1 MNNLFYNKQN
11 TNQIDLYS
19 ELTKFRNI
27 APAPAPVAYRTVFND
42 IADEWGN
49 CSEDE
54 RRFIDTDLDYVNANL
69 RYQQQ
74 FNAFLLEMVGT
85 QFINSPY
92 GKSAEE
98 VLVTL
103 RQARGRYR
111 SKTAEMASSIQDE
124 NKQLRAEIEKLK
136 EALKYER

>member
-1 MNNLFYNKQN
+1 
-11 TNQIDLYS
+11 
-19 ELTKFRNI
+19 
-27 APAPAPVAYRTVFND
+27 
-42 IADEWGN
+42 
-49 CSEDE
+49 
-54 RRFIDTDLDYVNANL
+54 
-69 RYQQQ
+69 
-74 FNAFLLEMVGT
+74 MVGT

>member
-1 MNNLFYNKQN
+1 MNNLFLTRQNANQPDIYN
-11 TNQIDLYS
+11 
-19 ELTKFRNI
+19 ELMRMRNI
-27 APAPAPVAYRTVFND
+27 TPSPAPVAYRTVFND

-49 CSEDE
+49 CTEDE
-54 RRFIDTDLDYVNANL
+54 RRFIDTDIDYVNANL

-111 SKTAEMASSIQDE
+111 SKTAEVANSIQDE
-124 NKQLRAEIEKLK
+124 NKAFRAEIEKLK
-136 EALKYER
+136 EALKNER